1 MYRYAIVHMCTY
13 MYNLH
18 DRECMTLDVQSD
30 GVSNKSIMCV
40 LYIHMYST
48 MALNTL

>member
-1 MYRYAIVHMCTY
+1 MYRYAIVHMCTH
-13 MYNLH
+13 MYSLH

-30 GVSNKSIMCV
+30 GVSTKSIMCV
-40 LYIHMYST
+40 LCIHMYST